1 MTLSA
6 PRQQAPVQ
14 EWRRLSPRMLLL
26 HPITELGRA
35 LPALVLLVFAG
46 SGRGYGSYWGLIGT
60 AVVIALAITRW
71 FTTRFRITAEQ
82 VQLRHGLLRRQTVA
96 APLDR
101 VRSVDV
107 TAHALHRLLGLARVV
122 IGTGTSD
129 RKGHHHGLVL
139 DGLDAPTAA
148 RLRAELLHRRAS
160 APPAP
165 SPSADD
171 LPAADRTTP
180 EVELA
185 RLNRRWIR
193 FAPFTLSGALTAAV
207 IGGFLW
213 RLQNETQGDLTRSGP
228 FHAVLGHLRSISIAR
243 ATIEVGGTVILF
255 IAAASTLGYVLAFW
269 NFRLTRHSG
278 GTLHVSRGLLT
289 TRATSIEERRLRG
302 VELSEPLLLRLVGGA
317 RVLAVATGLR
327 VGRGAERGG
336 TILLPPA
343 PEALAVEVATRV
355 IEDGTPLTAVVTRH
369 GPAAARRRYTRAL
382 AGAALLVLAIEATW
396 YLVGASDWIRVAT
409 FAAIPLSLPLAADR
423 ARNLGHA
430 LVPGYLVTRWGSLV
444 RRRCAVQTDAIIGWT
459 LRSSVVQR
467 RAGLVTLTATTA
479 AGRQAYRVQDIDQRD
494 AVPLAAAA
502 TPGLLD
508 QFAA

>member
-1 MTLSA
+1 
-6 PRQQAPVQ
+6 
-14 EWRRLSPRMLLL
+14 MLLL
-26 HPITELGRA
+26 HPITEVGRA

-46 SGRGYGSYWGLIGT
+46 SGSGHGSYWGLIGT
-60 AVVIALAITRW
+60 AVVIVLAITRW
-71 FTTRFRITAEQ
+71 FTTRYRITADQ
-82 VQLRHGLLRRQTVA
+82 VQLRHGLLRRKTVA

-101 VRSVDV
+101 VRTVDV
-107 TAHALHRLLGLARVV
+107 TAHALHRVLGLARVV

-129 RKGHHHGLVL
+129 RNGHRGLTL
-139 DGLDAPTAA
+139 DGLDAPAAA
-148 RLRAELLHRRAS
+148 RLRAELLHRAV
-160 APPAP
+160 PP
-165 SPSADD
+165 
-171 LPAADRTTP
+171 TTRP
-180 EVELA
+180 VAEPGGDVSVAEVELA
-185 RLNRRWIR
+185 RLDRRWIR

-228 FHAVLGHLRSISIAR
+228 FHALLAHLRSITIAR
-243 ATIEVGGTVILF
+243 AAAEVGGTVVLF

-269 NFRLTRHSG
+269 NFRLSRHPG

-317 RVLAVATGLR
+317 RVLAIATGLR

-343 PEALAVEVATRV
+343 PRARAVEIATRV
-355 IEDGTPLTAVVTRH
+355 IDDGAPLTAAVTPH
-369 GPAAARRRYTRAL
+369 GPAAARRRYARAL
-382 AGAALLVLAIEATW
+382 AGGALLVLAIETTW
-396 YLVGASDWIRVAT
+396 YLVGASDWVRFATLVAL
-409 FAAIPLSLPLAADR
+409 PLSVPLAADR

-430 LVPGYLVTRWGSLV
+430 LVPGYLVTRRGSLV
-444 RRRCAVQTDAIIGWT
+444 RRRCAVETDAIIGWT
-459 LRSSVVQR
+459 FRSSFVQR

-479 AGRQAYRVQDIDQRD
+479 AGRQSYRVQDIDAD
-494 AVPLAAAA
+494 KAVPFAAAA

-508 QFAA
+508 EFAP